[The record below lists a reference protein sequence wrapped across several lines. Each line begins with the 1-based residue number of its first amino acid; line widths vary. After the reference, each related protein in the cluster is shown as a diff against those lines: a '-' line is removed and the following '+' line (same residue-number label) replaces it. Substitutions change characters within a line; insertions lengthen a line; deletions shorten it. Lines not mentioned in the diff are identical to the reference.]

1 MLVYQRV
8 NCHGR
13 FTTPCSSQEKC
24 TEAFRRARDPSLAP
38 DSPGFKVFS
47 RSQGFVE
54 ALSWLRHTSVAGD
67 GYFFSKWLN
76 RLAQATTIYYTH
88 HNTTVYTLS
97 NKQNY
102 IKILKIC
109 LYLYNIYIYYIT
121 LKNVKSYPA
130 KKQNGTFSVYIGL
143 GEKREKEVM

>member
-13 FTTPCSSQEKC
+13 FTTPSSSSQEKC

-47 RSQGFVE
+47 RSKGFVE

-67 GYFFSKWLN
+67 GYFFSK
-76 RLAQATTIYYTH
+76 
-88 HNTTVYTLS
+88 
-97 NKQNY
+97 
-102 IKILKIC
+102 
-109 LYLYNIYIYYIT
+109 
-121 LKNVKSYPA
+121 
-130 KKQNGTFSVYIGL
+130 
-143 GEKREKEVM
+143 